1 MIEVIHAASR
11 GTLVTR
17 KKGVLTMVSTE
28 SKQDEQYSE
37 KKKKYIQ
44 ESIAF
49 NDDDLEGITQP
60 HNDAGSYR

>member
-1 MIEVIHAASR
+1 
-11 GTLVTR
+11 
-17 KKGVLTMVSTE
+17 MVSTE

-60 HNDAGSYR
+60 HNDAGSYRSNKWLYSEKSASRSGKWC

>member
-1 MIEVIHAASR
+1 
-11 GTLVTR
+11 
-17 KKGVLTMVSTE
+17 MVSTE

-60 HNDAGSYR
+60 YNDAGSYR